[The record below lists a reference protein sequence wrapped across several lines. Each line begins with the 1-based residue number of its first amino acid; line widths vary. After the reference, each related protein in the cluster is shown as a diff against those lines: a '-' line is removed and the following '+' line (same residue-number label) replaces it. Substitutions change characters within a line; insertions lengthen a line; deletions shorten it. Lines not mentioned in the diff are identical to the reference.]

1 MQKKK
6 EICIINKHK
15 KLTFCKNYANKI
27 FSKFKITNISN
38 ILNQTEKHK
47 QINIG
52 AKMRINAIRNF
63 NYKNVTDIQAN
74 VSTNN
79 KNNTQTQSRTANFYK
94 ISFTGINNITPQ
106 FEYNYTEKELQD
118 RLSPSKYTKIEL
130 LSPTS
135 EAYRG
140 LQQGDKEALNHLIK
154 AADLFDNVYKRLDN
168 IHNLEFENA
177 LYMDIAKGNKQAILT
192 KKLYDGQKG
201 IIGKTT
207 GGQTV
212 KLAKN
217 IKELPGKG
225 FFPEDLGEEEFHQ
238 ILIKMIKEGKTE
250 EVSKILNQRS
260 VIFRDADELRAID
273 YTEFFKKEF
282 LQAADELE
290 LAAKT
295 STNPDFNEYLLL
307 QAQALRK
314 NDPELD
320 CLADKKWATL
330 QDTPLEFTLGRECY
344 SDKMTPTV
352 VKNPELRAL
361 LEKYKIP
368 VYAKDNVGVR
378 VGIVNTEGTKYLL
391 MIKKF
396 LPYMAAN
403 MPFNN
408 EYKQKISAGNSK
420 QTMVDAHIVY
430 ATGQNGAYRGGI
442 SIASNLPNADKLA
455 IQTGGGFRNVY
466 NKELRSA
473 KYASGVEKK
482 LNLILDKSQH
492 KYFSPEALH
501 DFTILHE
508 NIHSLGPKEGLEM
521 LGIYKNTIEEC
532 KADMGAL
539 TMLEALKK
547 KGFYTPKRQKEMIT
561 SLVTAYAPLGK
572 DLNDAHRTRN
582 IMQQNYFIE
591 HGGIKVNKNGKM
603 KINFEKITECAQNML
618 EDIIRIQLSKNEKM
632 AAAYINKY
640 AVWTKE
646 LELVANN
653 LRKADTRLNSYL
665 SAPIAKAILR
675 K

>member
-1 MQKKK
+1 M
-6 EICIINKHK
+6 
-15 KLTFCKNYANKI
+15 
-27 FSKFKITNISN
+27 
-38 ILNQTEKHK
+38 
-47 QINIG
+47 
-52 AKMRINAIRNF
+52 
-63 NYKNVTDIQAN
+63 
-74 VSTNN
+74 
-79 KNNTQTQSRTANFYK
+79 
-94 ISFTGINNITPQ
+94 
-106 FEYNYTEKELQD
+106 
-118 RLSPSKYTKIEL
+118 
-130 LSPTS
+130 SPTS

-140 LQQGDKEALNHLIK
+140 LQQGEKEALNHLIK

-177 LYMDIAKGNKQAILT
+177 LYMNIAKGNKQAILT

-207 GGQTV
+207 GGQPV

-225 FFPEDLGEEEFHQ
+225 FFPEDLGEEEFHK

-260 VIFRDADELRAID
+260 VVFRDADELRAVD

-295 STNPDFNEYLLL
+295 STNPNFNEYLLF

-314 NDPELD
+314 NNPELD

-391 MIKKF
+391 RIKKF

-420 QTMVDAHIVY
+420 QTMVDAH
-430 ATGQNGAYRGGI
+430 
-442 SIASNLPNADKLA
+442 
-455 IQTGGGFRNVY
+455 
-466 NKELRSA
+466 
-473 KYASGVEKK
+473 
-482 LNLILDKSQH
+482 
-492 KYFSPEALH
+492 
-501 DFTILHE
+501 
-508 NIHSLGPKEGLEM
+508 
-521 LGIYKNTIEEC
+521 
-532 KADMGAL
+532 
-539 TMLEALKK
+539 
-547 KGFYTPKRQKEMIT
+547 
-561 SLVTAYAPLGK
+561 
-572 DLNDAHRTRN
+572 RTRN

-591 HGGIKVNKNGKM
+591 HSGIKVNKNGKM